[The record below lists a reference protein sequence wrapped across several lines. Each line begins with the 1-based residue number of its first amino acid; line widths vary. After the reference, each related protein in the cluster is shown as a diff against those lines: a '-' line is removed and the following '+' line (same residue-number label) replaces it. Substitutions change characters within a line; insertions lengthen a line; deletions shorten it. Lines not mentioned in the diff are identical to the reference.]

1 MKMKKIFITIAILG
15 GLLASC
21 EKFED
26 INKNPNNVSETHP
39 QLLLT
44 AIEWS
49 AFQVEGASPLFASRM
64 IVQTD
69 GEEPEQYYKWDRSNF
84 DEYNSLRNVT
94 KMMEEAVRIENNSYQ
109 ALAKFFRAYYF
120 YNLTLRFGDVPYS
133 AALQGENGSVY
144 EPVYDPQKQVF
155 QGILNELKEAD
166 ELLTDDLIE
175 GDIIYGGDPSKW
187 RKLINSF
194 RLKVLLT
201 LSGKTSETDLAII
214 ETFAQIVSSKEL
226 LESNSDNGQVEF
238 INQDGNRYTEYNSSS
253 YGSARYM
260 DSTFIKRLQD
270 RKDPR
275 LFIFAGQTRVAK
287 EAGLEIND
295 FAAYEGGNP
304 IAAYNDVNLKAADGK
319 VSKVN
324 LRYTADPTNEPHMIL
339 GYAELQF
346 ILSEARVRG
355 WITASDA
362 KTYYENGIK
371 ASFEF
376 YNSYS
381 DEYAEYVNSD
391 AAVTYLGENL
401 VAFDNANSDEERI
414 ERIITQKYLQSF
426 LQGGWSAYYE
436 NLRTGYPGF
445 ASLPGLTPPT
455 RYMYPNNEYLLN
467 ADHVAEAI
475 TRQFGAGN
483 DKTREIT
490 WWLK

>member
-1 MKMKKIFITIAILG
+1 MKKLIITIAIFSA
-15 GLLASC
+15 LLASC

-49 AFQVEGASPLFASRM
+49 AFQVEGASPLFATRM

-69 GEEPEQYYKWDRSNF
+69 GEEAEQYYKWDRNSF
-84 DEYNSLRNVT
+84 DDYNNLRNVT
-94 KMMEEAVRIENNSYQ
+94 KMMEEAIRIENASYQ

-120 YNLTLRFGDVPYS
+120 YNLTLKFGDIPYS
-133 AALQGENGSVY
+133 AALQGENGGLY
-144 EPVYDPQKQVF
+144 QPIYDNQKDVF
-155 QGILNELKEAD
+155 IGILKELKEAD
-166 ELLTDDLIE
+166 ELLNDNLIE
-175 GDIIYGGDPSKW
+175 GDIIYGGDPAKW

-201 LSGKTSETDLAII
+201 LSGKTSDADLDVIQS
-214 ETFAQIVSSKEL
+214 FADIVANKEL
-226 LESNSDNGQVEF
+226 LESNSDNGQVQF

-260 DSTFIKRLQD
+260 DSTFIQRLQD
-270 RKDPR
+270 RNDPR
-275 LFIFAGQTRVAK
+275 LFIFAGQTRIAK

-295 FAAYEGGNP
+295 FSAYEGGNP
-304 IAAYNDVNLKAADGK
+304 IAPYNDVNLKAADGK

-324 LRYTADPTNEPHMIL
+324 LRYTSDPTNEPHIIL

-346 ILSEARVRG
+346 ILAEARVKG
-355 WITASDA
+355 WITTSDA
-362 KTYYENGIK
+362 KTFYDNGVK
-371 ASFEF
+371 ASFSF
-376 YNSYS
+376 YNAYS
-381 DEYAEYVNSD
+381 DEYAEYVD
-391 AAVTYLGENL
+391 ATAANTYLGQSL
-401 VAFDNANSDEERI
+401 VDFDNAANDQERI

-436 NLRTGYPGF
+436 HLRTGFPSF
-445 ASLPGLTPPT
+445 ASLPDLTPPT
-455 RYMYPNNEYLLN
+455 RWMYPNNEYLLN
-467 ADHVAEAI
+467 AEHVAEAI

-483 DKTREIT
+483 DKTRELS